1 MVCRGASRE
10 CHKVQPWNIPIGGVT
25 HVNFAFAYIDPNSTK
40 ITTMDSGT
48 PESLFQEITA
58 IKSMKSGLAG
68 SPVEVWV
75 AIGGWTF
82 SNNNTDTQ
90 PVFGDIARSEKKRQ
104 DFADSLVTFMVH
116 YGFDGV
122 DLDW

>member
-1 MVCRGASRE
+1 M
-10 CHKVQPWNIPIGGVT
+10 T
-25 HVNFAFAYIDPNSTK
+25 HVNFAFAYIDPNSYK
-40 ITTMDSGT
+40 ITTIDSRT

-68 SPVEVWV
+68 SPVEAWV

-90 PVFGDIARSEKKRQ
+90 SVFGDIAGSDKKRHG
-104 DFADSLVTFMVH
+104 FANSLVTFMIR
-116 YGFDGV
+116 YGFDGA